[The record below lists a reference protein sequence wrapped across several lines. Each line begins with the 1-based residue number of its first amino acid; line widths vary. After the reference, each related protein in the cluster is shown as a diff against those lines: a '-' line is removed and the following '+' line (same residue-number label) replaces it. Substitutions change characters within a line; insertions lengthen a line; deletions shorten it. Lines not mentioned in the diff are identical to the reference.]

1 MDPSF
6 PGKGKTSAPYALTSR
21 RCRNRRIERTLYAV
35 SRRGVSWCMTT
46 CVCMF
51 GQRRLPAHGRKLGG
65 WTDKQINA
73 GYEKVY
79 RRLLS
84 HGSIVLVAGLEGVCD
99 SNTTS
104 ERRESIS
111 RGNLSSIR
119 LPESTPKTSRL
130 PYALQSY
137 KPSSFSGMPTSS
149 SDVLDIQLASKR
161 RS

>member
-1 MDPSF
+1 MVENWEA
-6 PGKGKTSAPYALTSR
+6 G
-21 RCRNRRIERTLYAV
+21 
-35 SRRGVSWCMTT
+35 
-46 CVCMF
+46 
-51 GQRRLPAHGRKLGG
+51 
-65 WTDKQINA
+65 DKQINA

-79 RRLLS
+79 RRLLP
-84 HGSIVLVAGLEGVCD
+84 HGSIVMVAGLEGICD

-119 LPESTPKTSRL
+119 LPESTPKTTGL
-130 PYALQSY
+130 PYALQSC